1 MLALVAGARRVE
13 SAARRFARTS
23 PRGRVDIL
31 ASAVADLKDELA
43 ALRIERTP
51 DTGGSRWVA
60 WLAALLLLG
69 ATGAGVWFWMFREK
83 ALVVQ
88 AAVVQERATSGA
100 GGGGASVLNAS
111 GYVTARRR
119 ATVSSKVTG
128 KVTEVNVEEGMAVRE
143 GQVLARLDDAQP
155 RAALELAKAQAE
167 AARRAVRESEVRLA
181 EAKLTLKRRLQLVK
195 DSLSTQ
201 AEVDQAQAEV
211 DSVEARIQAAQQQV
225 AVAERQIAV
234 QQTDLDN
241 TVIRAPF
248 SGVAL
253 SKDAQPGEMVSP
265 VSAGGGFTR
274 TGISTIVDMSSLEI
288 EVEVNEAYINRVA
301 PKQRVVAVL
310 DAYPEWEIPAHV
322 ITMVPTADRQKATV
336 LVRVGFDALDPR
348 ILPDMGVKVRFLRDE
363 GPAAAAGTPARP
375 LILVPKNA
383 IRTTGSDTVVFVVKG
398 QAVEQRAIKAGGADG
413 DRVEV
418 ISGLQSGER
427 VVAPVPDTLKDGMA
441 VSVTP

>member
-1 MLALVAGARRVE
+1 
-13 SAARRFARTS
+13 
-23 PRGRVDIL
+23 VDIL
-31 ASAVADLKDELA
+31 AGVVADLKDELA
-43 ALRIERTP
+43 ALRIERAP
-51 DTGGSRWVA
+51 ETGGSRWVA
-60 WLAALLLLG
+60 WASALVLLAA
-69 ATGAGVWFWMFREK
+69 AGAGVWFWMFREK
-83 ALVVQ
+83 ALVV
-88 AAVVQERATSGA
+88 AAAPVQERATSGA

-128 KVTEVNVEEGMAVRE
+128 KVIEVNVEEGMAVRE
-143 GQVLARLDDAQP
+143 GQILARLDDAQP

-181 EAKLTLKRRLQLVK
+181 EAKLTLNRRLQLVK
-195 DSLSTQ
+195 ASLSTQ

-274 TGISTIVDMSSLEI
+274 TGISTIVDMGSLEI
-288 EVEVNEAYINRVA
+288 EVEVNEAYINRVT

-310 DAYPEWEIPAHV
+310 DAYPDWEIPAHV

-336 LVRVGFDALDPR
+336 LVRVGFDGLDPR
-348 ILPDMGVKVRFLRDE
+348 ILPDMGVKVRFLREE
-363 GPAAAAGTPARP
+363 GPATAANPARP
-375 LILVPKNA
+375 LILVPKTA
-383 IRTTGSDTVVFVVKG
+383 IRTAGSDSVVFVVRG
-398 QAVEQRAIKAGGADG
+398 AVVEQRAVKTGGADG

-418 ISGLQSGER
+418 LSGLQSGER
-427 VVAPVPDTLKDGMA
+427 VVAPIPDTLTDGAA
-441 VSVTP
+441 VTVKP

>member
-1 MLALVAGARRVE
+1 
-13 SAARRFARTS
+13 
-23 PRGRVDIL
+23 VDIL
-31 ASAVADLKDELA
+31 AGVVADLKDELA
-43 ALRIERTP
+43 ALRIERAP
-51 DTGGSRWVA
+51 ETGGSRWVA
-60 WLAALLLLG
+60 WVSALLLLG
-69 ATGAGVWFWMFREK
+69 AAGAGAWFWMFREK
-83 ALVVQ
+83 ALVVE
-88 AAVVQERATSGA
+88 AAAVQERATGGA
-100 GGGGASVLNAS
+100 GGGASVLNAS

-128 KVTEVNVEEGMAVRE
+128 KVIEVNVEEGMAVRE

-167 AARRAVRESEVRLA
+167 AARRSVRESEVRLA

-211 DSVEARIQAAQQQV
+211 DSVEARIQAAEQQV
-225 AVAERQIAV
+225 SVAERQIAV

-274 TGISTIVDMSSLEI
+274 TGISTIVDMGSLEI
-288 EVEVNEAYINRVA
+288 EVEVNEAYINRVT

-310 DAYPEWEIPAHV
+310 DAYPDWEIPAHV

-348 ILPDMGVKVRFLRDE
+348 VLPDMGVKVRFLRED
-363 GPAAAAGTPARP
+363 GPATTANPARP
-375 LILVPKNA
+375 LILVPKTA
-383 IRTTGSDTVVFVVKG
+383 IRTAGADSVVFVVRG
-398 QAVEQRAIKAGGADG
+398 EVVEQRAVKTGGADG

-418 ISGLQSGER
+418 LSGLQSGER
-427 VVAPVPDTLKDGMA
+427 VVAPVPDILKDGTA
-441 VSVTP
+441 VSVKP

>member
-1 MLALVAGARRVE
+1 LVRAGG
-13 SAARRFARTS
+13 
-23 PRGRVDIL
+23 RGAVDIL
-31 ASAVADLKDELA
+31 AGAVADLKDELA
-43 ALRIERTP
+43 ALRIERAPENT
-51 DTGGSRWVA
+51 GSRWVA

-69 ATGAGVWFWMFREK
+69 AGAAGVWFWMFREQ
-83 ALVVQ
+83 AMVVE
-88 AAVVQERATSGA
+88 AVAVQERATGGA

-128 KVTEVNVEEGMAVRE
+128 KVIEVNVEEGMAVRE
-143 GQVLARLDDAQP
+143 GQVLARLDDAQA

-211 DSVEARIQAAQQQV
+211 DSVEARIHAAQQQV

-234 QQTDLDN
+234 QQTELDN
-241 TVIRAPF
+241 TIIRAPF

-288 EVEVNEAYINRVA
+288 EVEVNEAYINRVT

-310 DAYPEWEIPAHV
+310 DAYPDWEIPAHV
-322 ITMVPTADRQKATV
+322 ITTVPTADRQKATV

-363 GPAAAAGTPARP
+363 APAAANAPARP
-375 LILVPKNA
+375 LMLVPKTA
-383 IRTTGSDTVVFVVKG
+383 IRTSGSDTVVFVVRG
-398 QAVEQRAIKAGGADG
+398 QAVEQRAIRTGGADG

-427 VVAPVPDTLKDGMA
+427 VVAPVPDTLKDGAA
-441 VSVTP
+441 VTVKP

>member
-1 MLALVAGARRVE
+1 
-13 SAARRFARTS
+13 
-23 PRGRVDIL
+23 VDIL
-31 ASAVADLKDELA
+31 AGVVADLKDELA

-51 DTGGSRWVA
+51 ETGGSRWVA
-60 WLAALLLLG
+60 WLAALILLG
-69 ATGAGVWFWMFREK
+69 GAAAAVWFWMFREK
-83 ALVVQ
+83 PLVVE
-88 AAVVQERATSGA
+88 AATVQERATGGA
-100 GGGGASVLNAS
+100 AGGGASVLNAS

-128 KVTEVNVEEGMAVRE
+128 KVIEVNVEEGMAVRE

-155 RAALELAKAQAE
+155 RAALELAKAQSE

-211 DSVEARIQAAQQQV
+211 DSVEARIEAARQQV
-225 AVAERQIAV
+225 AVADRQIAV

-288 EVEVNEAYINRVA
+288 EVEVNEAYINRVT

-310 DAYPEWEIPAHV
+310 DAYPDWEIPAHV

-336 LVRVGFDALDPR
+336 LVRVGFNALDPR

-363 GPAAAAGTPARP
+363 AAEATAGGAPARP
-375 LILVPKNA
+375 LILVPKTA
-383 IRTTGSDTVVFVVKG
+383 IRTTGSDTVVFVVHG
-398 QAVEQRAIKAGGADG
+398 QAVEQRAIKAGGTDG

-427 VVAPVPDTLKDGMA
+427 VVAPIPETLKDGTL
-441 VSVTP
+441 VTVKP

>member
-1 MLALVAGARRVE
+1 VPP
-13 SAARRFARTS
+13 AARRLVR
-23 PRGRVDIL
+23 RGRQGAVDIL
-31 ASAVADLKDELA
+31 AGVVADLKDELA
-43 ALRIERTP
+43 ALRIERAP
-51 DTGGSRWVA
+51 ETGRSPWVV
-60 WLAALLLLG
+60 WLAALILLG
-69 ATGAGVWFWMFREK
+69 AAGAAGWFWMFREK
-83 ALVVQ
+83 ALVV
-88 AAVVQERATSGA
+88 AAAPAQERATGGA

-128 KVTEVNVEEGMAVRE
+128 KVIEVNVEEGMAVRQ
-143 GQVLARLDDAQP
+143 GQILARLDDAQP

-225 AVAERQIAV
+225 SVAERQIEL
-234 QQTDLDN
+234 QQTELDN

-288 EVEVNEAYINRVA
+288 EVEVNEAYINRVT

-310 DAYPEWEIPAHV
+310 DAYPDWEIPAHV
-322 ITMVPTADRQKATV
+322 ITTVPTADRQKATV

-348 ILPDMGVKVRFLRDE
+348 ILPDMGVKVRFLREE
-363 GPAAAAGTPARP
+363 GPETAANPARP
-375 LILVPKNA
+375 LILVPKTA
-383 IRTTGSDTVVFVVKG
+383 IRSTGSDSVVFVVRG
-398 QAVEQRAIKAGGADG
+398 QVVEQRAVKTGGTDG

-427 VVAPVPDTLKDGMA
+427 VVAPVPDILKDGTA
-441 VSVTP
+441 VTVKP

>member
-1 MLALVAGARRVE
+1 
-13 SAARRFARTS
+13 
-23 PRGRVDIL
+23 VDIL
-31 ASAVADLKDELA
+31 AGAVADLKDELA

-51 DTGGSRWVA
+51 ETGGSRWVA
-60 WLAALLLLG
+60 WVSTLILLAA
-69 ATGAGVWFWMFREK
+69 AGAGAWYWLFREK
-83 ALVVQ
+83 AMVVE
-88 AAVVQERATSGA
+88 AAAVQERATGGA
-100 GGGGASVLNAS
+100 GGGAASVLNAS

-128 KVTEVNVEEGMAVRE
+128 KVIEVNVEEGMAVRE

-288 EVEVNEAYINRVA
+288 EVEVNEAYINRVT

-310 DAYPEWEIPAHV
+310 DAYPDWEIPAHV

-336 LVRVGFDALDPR
+336 LVRVGFDGLDPR

-363 GPAAAAGTPARP
+363 GPAAANAPARR
-375 LILVPKNA
+375 LILVPKSA
-383 IRTTGSDTVVFVVKG
+383 VRSAGSSSVVYVVKG
-398 QAVEQRAIKAGGADG
+398 QVVEERAIKVGGADG
-413 DRVEV
+413 DRLEV

-427 VVAPVPDTLKDGMA
+427 VVNPIPDTLKDGAA
-441 VSVTP
+441 VTVKP

>member
-1 MLALVAGARRVE
+1 M
-13 SAARRFARTS
+13 
-23 PRGRVDIL
+23 DIL
-31 ASAVADLKDELA
+31 AVVVADLKDELA

-51 DTGGSRWVA
+51 ETGGSRWLA
-60 WLAALLLLG
+60 WVSAVILLAAAAAG
-69 ATGAGVWFWMFREK
+69 AWFWMFRER
-83 ALVVQ
+83 AMVVE
-88 AAVVQERATSGA
+88 AAAVQERATGGA
-100 GGGGASVLNAS
+100 GGGGASVLTAS

-128 KVTEVNVEEGMAVRE
+128 KVIEINVEEGMAVRE

-181 EAKLTLKRRLQLVK
+181 EAKLTLKRRLQLVR

-225 AVAERQIAV
+225 SVAERQIAV

-274 TGISTIVDMSSLEI
+274 TGISTIVDMKSLEI
-288 EVEVNEAYINRVA
+288 EVEVNEAYINRVT
-301 PKQRVVAVL
+301 PKQRVIAVL
-310 DAYPEWEIPAHV
+310 DAYPDWEIPGHV

-348 ILPDMGVKVRFLRDE
+348 ILPDMGVKVRFIRDD
-363 GPAAAAGTPARP
+363 GPAAANAPARP

-383 IRTTGSDTVVFVVKG
+383 IRTAGSDTSVFVVRG
-398 QAVEQRAIKAGGADG
+398 AVAEQRAIKTGGADG

-427 VVAPVPDTLKDGMA
+427 VVAPIPDTLKDGAA
-441 VSVTP
+441 VTVKP

>member
-1 MLALVAGARRVE
+1 M
-13 SAARRFARTS
+13 
-23 PRGRVDIL
+23 DIL
-31 ASAVADLKDELA
+31 AGVVADLKDELA
-43 ALRIERTP
+43 ALRIERAP
-51 DTGGSRWVA
+51 ETGGSRWVA
-60 WLAALLLLG
+60 WVSALLLVG
-69 ATGAGVWFWMFREK
+69 AAVGSTWYWMFREK
-83 ALVVQ
+83 ALVVE
-88 AAVVQERATSGA
+88 AAAVQERATGGA

-128 KVTEVNVEEGMAVRE
+128 KVIEVNVEEGMAVRE

-181 EAKLTLKRRLQLVK
+181 EAKLTLNRRLQLVK
-195 DSLSTQ
+195 ASLSTQ

-225 AVAERQIAV
+225 AVADRQIAV

-274 TGISTIVDMSSLEI
+274 TGISTIVDMGSLEI
-288 EVEVNEAYINRVA
+288 EVEVNEAYINRVT

-310 DAYPEWEIPAHV
+310 DAYPDWEIPAHV
-322 ITMVPTADRQKATV
+322 ITTVPTADRQKATV
-336 LVRVGFDALDPR
+336 LVRVGFDGLDPR

-363 GPAAAAGTPARP
+363 GPAAAASPSRP
-375 LILVPKNA
+375 LILVPKTA
-383 IRTTGSDTVVFVVKG
+383 IRTAGSDSVVFVVRG
-398 QAVEQRAIKAGGADG
+398 AVVEQRAVKTGGADG

-418 ISGLQSGER
+418 MSGLQSGER
-427 VVAPVPDTLKDGMA
+427 VVAPIPDTLKDGAA
-441 VSVTP
+441 VTVKP

>member
-1 MLALVAGARRVE
+1 M
-13 SAARRFARTS
+13 
-23 PRGRVDIL
+23 DIL
-31 ASAVADLKDELA
+31 AGVVADLKDELA
-43 ALRIERTP
+43 ALRIERAP
-51 DTGGSRWVA
+51 ETGGSRWVA
-60 WLAALLLLG
+60 WVSALLLVG
-69 ATGAGVWFWMFREK
+69 AAVGSTWYWMFREK
-83 ALVVQ
+83 ALVVE
-88 AAVVQERATSGA
+88 AAAVQERATGGA

-128 KVTEVNVEEGMAVRE
+128 KVIEVNVEEGMAVRE

-167 AARRAVRESEVRLA
+167 AARRSVRESEVRLA

-211 DSVEARIQAAQQQV
+211 DSVEARIQAAEQQV

-288 EVEVNEAYINRVA
+288 EVEVNEAYINRVT

-310 DAYPEWEIPAHV
+310 DAYPDWEIPAHV

-348 ILPDMGVKVRFLRDE
+348 ILPDMGVKVRFLREE
-363 GPAAAAGTPARP
+363 GPATAANPARP
-375 LILVPKNA
+375 LILVPKTA
-383 IRTTGSDTVVFVVKG
+383 IRTAGADSVVFVVRG
-398 QAVEQRAIKAGGADG
+398 AVVEQRAVKTGGADG

-427 VVAPVPDTLKDGMA
+427 VVAPVPDTLKDGTA
-441 VSVTP
+441 VTVKP

>member
-1 MLALVAGARRVE
+1 VTD
-13 SAARRFARTS
+13 S
-23 PRGRVDIL
+23 IN
-31 ASAVADLKDELA
+31 DLS
-43 ALRIERTP
+43 ALRIEREP
-51 DTGGSRWVA
+51 LNTGGGRWVK
-60 WLAALLLLG
+60 WVVILVLLG
-69 ATGAGVWFWMFREK
+69 
-83 ALVVQ
+83 
-88 AAVVQERATSGA
+88 GA
-100 GGGGASVLNAS
+100 GGGAWYWLNRERPVEVEVVAVSERAAGTQASVLNAS

-128 KVTEVNVEEGMAVRE
+128 KVIEVNVEEGMAVRE

-181 EAKLTLKRRLQLVK
+181 EAKLTLNRRLQLVK
-195 DSLSTQ
+195 ASLSTQ

-225 AVAERQIAV
+225 AVADRQIAV

-241 TVIRAPF
+241 TIIRAPF

-288 EVEVNEAYINRVA
+288 EVEVNEAYINRVT

-310 DAYPEWEIPAHV
+310 DAYPDWEIPAHV
-322 ITMVPTADRQKATV
+322 ITTVPTADRQKATV
-336 LVRVGFDALDPR
+336 LVRVGFDGLDPR

-363 GPAAAAGTPARP
+363 GPAAANAPARP
-375 LILVPKNA
+375 LLLVPKTA
-383 IRTTGSDTVVFVVKG
+383 IRTAGSDNVVFVVRG
-398 QAVEQRAIKAGGADG
+398 AVVEQRAVKTGGADG

-427 VVAPVPDTLKDGMA
+427 VVSPIPDTLKDGAA
-441 VSVTP
+441 VTVKP

>member
-1 MLALVAGARRVE
+1 M
-13 SAARRFARTS
+13 
-23 PRGRVDIL
+23 DIL
-31 ASAVADLKDELA
+31 AGVVADLKDELA
-43 ALRIERTP
+43 ALRIERAP

-60 WLAALLLLG
+60 WLAVLILLG
-69 ATGAGVWFWMFREK
+69 GAGAAAWFWTVREK
-83 ALVVQ
+83 PLVVE
-88 AAVVQERATSGA
+88 AAAVQERATGGA

-155 RAALELAKAQAE
+155 RAALELAKAQSE

-211 DSVEARIQAAQQQV
+211 DSVEARVQAAEQQV
-225 AVAERQIAV
+225 AVADRQIAV

-288 EVEVNEAYINRVA
+288 EVEVNEAYINRVT

-336 LVRVGFDALDPR
+336 LVRVGFNALDPR
-348 ILPDMGVKVRFLRDE
+348 ILPDMGVKVRFLREE
-363 GPAAAAGTPARP
+363 GPETAANPTRA
-375 LILVPKNA
+375 LILVPKTA
-383 IRTTGSDTVVFVVKG
+383 IRTSGSASFVFVVRG

-418 ISGLQSGER
+418 MSGLQSGER
-427 VVAPVPDTLKDGMA
+427 VVAPIPDTLKDGTA
-441 VSVTP
+441 VSVKP

>member
-1 MLALVAGARRVE
+1 LARKARQD
-13 SAARRFARTS
+13 
-23 PRGRVDIL
+23 GVDIL
-31 ASAVADLKDELA
+31 AGVVADLKDDLS
-43 ALRIERTP
+43 ALRIERAP
-51 DTGGSRWVA
+51 ETGGSRWVA
-60 WLAALLLLG
+60 WLAALLLIG
-69 ATGAGVWFWMFREK
+69 AAAAGIWFWIVREK
-83 ALVVQ
+83 PLVVE
-88 AAVVQERATSGA
+88 AAAVQERAVGGP
-100 GGGGASVLNAS
+100 GGGGAAVLNAS

-128 KVTEVNVEEGMAVRE
+128 KVIEVNVEEGMAVKE
-143 GQVLARLDDAQP
+143 GQILARLDDSTP
-155 RAALELAKAQAE
+155 RAMLQLTMAQAE
-167 AARRAVRESEVRLA
+167 SARRAVTESEVRLA

-211 DSVEARIQAAQQQV
+211 DSVAARIQAAQQQV
-225 AVAERQIAV
+225 EVAQKQIAL

-241 TVIRAPF
+241 MIIRAPF

-274 TGISTIVDMSSLEI
+274 TGISTIVDMKSLEI
-288 EVEVNEAYINRVA
+288 EVEVNEAYINRVT
-301 PKQRVVAVL
+301 PKQRVIAAL
-310 DAYPEWEIPAHV
+310 DAYPDWEIPAHV

-363 GPAAAAGTPARP
+363 AVEATAGAAPPRP
-375 LILVPKNA
+375 MILVPKTA
-383 IRTTGSDTVVFVVKG
+383 IRTTGKDTAVFVVRG
-398 QAVEQRAIKAGGADG
+398 AVVEQRAVTVGGTDG

-418 ISGLQSGER
+418 ITGLQSGER
-427 VVAPVPDTLKDGMA
+427 VVAPIPDTLKDGTA
-441 VSVTP
+441 VSVKQQ